1 MVKQHCFPLHVT
13 PNSHVLVMG
22 WDFRAGQYFPKST
35 QRKNVSLNKGKGR
48 NVKGKEIPN
57 KAHTPLPAPHQ
68 KKPPQTNKQ
77 TTNKTNC
84 PEVLWE
90 GSSFT
95 HPQGICFAAGKAHYL
110 L

>member
-1 MVKQHCFPLHVT
+1 MVQQHCFPLHVT

-68 KKPPQTNKQ
+68 KKKTTNKQ
-77 TTNKTNC
+77 TNDKQNK
-84 PEVLWE
+84 L
-90 GSSFT
+90 S
-95 HPQGICFAAGKAHYL
+95 
-110 L
+110 